1 MIISIQWQK
10 RAIPYSLLLSRLGN
24 NSKFLF
30 EIEKTEILEKC
41 SIYQQSSILKILRW
55 KIIKIN

>member
-41 SIYQQSSILKILRW
+41 SIYQQCSILKI
-55 KIIKIN
+55 